1 MTIFAS
7 CFLEKAWRKIIL
19 FLSCKT
25 NSSTQWI
32 FVHLLTLLLT
42 FSSFAGF
49 EFCWYLWQIL
59 VFIWDSAKWR
69 SSSLFAI
76 LQDFW
81 SRYQNGIQKN
91 VDEKWWK
98 KRKLDVFLS
107 NFSLLQ
113 ASRYGFFILSTIQ
126 CFFQRS
132 PVIYCVLWYSILVTR
147 YYSLKGVDLIDQ
159 LRNVLQVSFEVF
171 WTTLMV
177 VKLSRSMCFW

>member
-107 NFSLLQ
+107 NFS
-113 ASRYGFFILSTIQ
+113 SYPLS
-126 CFFQRS
+126 S
-132 PVIYCVLWYSILVTR
+132 
-147 YYSLKGVDLIDQ
+147 
-159 LRNVLQVSFEVF
+159 VSFKDLQWFIVF
-171 WTTLMV
+171 YDIQFLWLGIS
-177 VKLSRSMCFW
+177 L